1 MWATLAILLILAILA
16 LLAMSEFDVL
26 CMGRSSIDLYAHQI
40 GVPITEVRSFDAY
53 VGGCPSNVS
62 VGTRRLGLRSAL
74 LTGVGTDQVGDFVL
88 NFLEREGVA
97 TEFIPRFPD
106 RRTSA
111 VIMAIQPPDRFP
123 LTFYRDNCA
132 DVGLS
137 IEHVHRA
144 PVARS
149 RLLFLSGTGL
159 SVEPSRT
166 ATMVAAEVARSAGTA
181 ALLDL
186 DYRPTVWP
194 SAEAFGV
201 HVRALAGMCSLS
213 VGTEEE
219 LHAATGETDVER
231 GIAKLFTGRLE
242 LFVLKRGADGCRV
255 YPREAA
261 PVDVPGY
268 RIEVLNVL
276 GAGDAFAS
284 GFIYGH
290 LQKWPAAKAARF
302 GNAVG
307 AIVVTRHGCANF
319 MPTLGEV
326 LAFMTDQGE
335 PAVADFA

>member
-1 MWATLAILLILAILA
+1 
-16 LLAMSEFDVL
+16 
-26 CMGRSSIDLYAHQI
+26 MGRSCIDLYAHEI
-40 GVPITEVRSFDAY
+40 GVPITAVRSFDAY
-53 VGGCPSNVS
+53 VGGCATNVS

-88 NFLEREGVA
+88 HFLAAEGVE
-97 TEFIPRFPD
+97 TRFIPRFAD

-111 VIMAIQPPDRFP
+111 VILTIMPPDRFP

-132 DVGLS
+132 DIGLTVD
-137 IEHVHRA
+137 HVRRA
-144 PVARS
+144 PIADS
-149 RLLFLSGTGL
+149 RLVFLTGTGL

-166 ATMVAAEVARSAGTA
+166 ATMLAAEIASGAGTT

-201 HVRALAGMCSLS
+201 HVRALARICDLS

-219 LHAATGETDVER
+219 LQAATGETDVER
-231 GIAKLFTGRLE
+231 AVARLFAGRLE
-242 LFVLKRGADGCRV
+242 MFVLKRGGDGCTIFTRV
-255 YPREAA
+255 RTPAHVA
-261 PVDVPGY
+261 PFK
-268 RIEVLNVL
+268 IEVLNVL

-284 GFIYGH
+284 GFIYGQ
-290 LQKWPAAKAARF
+290 LQGWPPEQSGRF

-319 MPTLGEV
+319 MPTLDEV
-326 LAFMTDQGE
+326 RDFMRAHGDPLAERHGRVPGAE
-335 PAVADFA
+335 LR

>member
-1 MWATLAILLILAILA
+1 
-16 LLAMSEFDVL
+16 
-26 CMGRSSIDLYAHQI
+26 MGRSCIDLYAHEI
-40 GVPITEVRSFDAY
+40 GVPITAVRSFDAY
-53 VGGCPSNVS
+53 VGGCATNVS

-88 NFLEREGVA
+88 NFLDAERVE
-97 TEFIPRFPD
+97 TKFIPRFAD

-111 VIMAIQPPDRFP
+111 VILTIMPPDKFP

-132 DVGLS
+132 DIGLS

-144 PVARS
+144 PVADS
-149 RLLFLSGTGL
+149 RLVFLTGTGL

-166 ATMVAAEVARSAGTA
+166 ATMLAAEIASSAGTT

-194 SAEAFGV
+194 SAEVFGV
-201 HVRALAGMCSLS
+201 HVRALARICRLS

-219 LHAATGETDVER
+219 LQAATGEANVDRAVAR
-231 GIAKLFTGRLE
+231 LFGGRLE
-242 LFVLKRGADGCRV
+242 LFVLKRGGDGCTI
-255 YPREAA
+255 YTREGA
-261 PVDVPGY
+261 PAHVPPFK
-268 RIEVLNVL
+268 IEVLNVL

-284 GFIYGH
+284 GFIYGY
-290 LQKWPAAKAARF
+290 LQGWAPEQSGRF

-319 MPTLGEV
+319 MPTLDEV
-326 LAFMTDQGE
+326 RDFMNAHGAPFDGAQGW
-335 PAVADFA
+335 PMGADLR